1 MQPICQVRGEFS
13 RNRIAGGEFH
23 NRAGREKRI
32 CTTMM
37 QSTMIIEDEEDVFY
51 EEGERDFTSRS
62 SSSFFWNLCL
72 PMFLQLVVFKLY
84 CL

>member
-1 MQPICQVRGEFS
+1 
-13 RNRIAGGEFH
+13 
-23 NRAGREKRI
+23 
-32 CTTMM
+32 M